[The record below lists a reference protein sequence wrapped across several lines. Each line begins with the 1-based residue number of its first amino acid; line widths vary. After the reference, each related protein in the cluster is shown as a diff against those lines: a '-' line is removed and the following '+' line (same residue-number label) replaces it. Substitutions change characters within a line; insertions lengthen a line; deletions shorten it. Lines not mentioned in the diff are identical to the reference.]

1 MILSDKTIL
10 SLIGKGTLVIEPIEM
25 QQIQPASI
33 DIRLDNT
40 FSIVEDSSAGIVTLD
55 KPIVYKEIKVERYLL
70 LPRQF
75 VLATTMAYIKLS
87 NDMTAFKEEVLR
99 NGWGCLSKQL
109 GCSRFFRRDYSGIV

>member
-75 VLATTMAYIKLS
+75 VLATTMEYIKLS

-99 NGWGCLSKQL
+99 NGWGCLSKKL
-109 GCSRFFRRDYSGIV
+109 GCSRFFRRDYSRIV